1 MEKLVRVSARA
12 LREACPPAD
21 RVRPLVGFLPVLVP
35 AEWEDEVLPPAA
47 EGLSPGPSQDLRPK

>member
-12 LREACPPAD
+12 LREARPPAD

-35 AEWEDEVLPPAA
+35 SEWEEEVLPLAA
-47 EGLSPGPSQDLRPK
+47 EDLSPGPSQNLRPK